1 MICIMFFDLWS
12 FQQICLHVM
21 VIHIFVCI
29 ILQMSRQIADCEE
42 PGLNVDLR
50 RHHGDNDQFKVFLE
64 ETEKYLTEYIGTP
77 VHERR
82 HSESLYLAKPISMK
96 DLHQRIQERVP
107 PSTPVPSVKW
117 LRYQFQPRHP
127 NTCRWEGP
135 SLSSMWG
142 LHRAFGAKA
151 LVIKIKCSFEN
162 YWIVHC
168 LSFFIYIFQ
177 LNCYFSFFLKK
188 MEPQDF
194 KKTNFDCYLKLKCS

>member
-1 MICIMFFDLWS
+1 
-12 FQQICLHVM
+12 M
-21 VIHIFVCI
+21 VIHIFFFGI
-29 ILQMSRQIADCEE
+29 ILQMSRQIAARVRNDEKVIL
-42 PGLNVDLR
+42 PWKFMTLR
-50 RHHGDNDQFKVFLE
+50 NEKPRHHGDNDQFKVFFE
-64 ETEKYLTEYIGTP
+64 ETEKYLTEDIGTP

-82 HSESLYLAKPISMK
+82 HSESPYLAKAISMK

-117 LRYQFQPRHP
+117 LRYQFQPR
-127 NTCRWEGP
+127 CRWEGP

-151 LVIKIKCSFEN
+151 LVSKIKCSFEN

-188 MEPQDF
+188 MEPQDL